1 MLYATI
7 VAIVLSGILLAYLV
21 AEHMLVTQRTL
32 DKARIH
38 ARQVSDEQAKKINDR
53 LISIEPV
60 AESIAADLSAGRLKS
75 ADIPTRIRTD
85 LLADKDVS
93 EIGVIYA
100 PFAKDASTRLFAP
113 SVTMGANGT
122 EAFQLESRVDYPAQ
136 AWYDEAMKAGKP
148 QWSDP
153 HLSAATKAVVVA
165 FTAPFYKAGDRS
177 RPIGFVRTNLSL
189 DVINRMLSS
198 LSLGETGYGL
208 IMSRT
213 ATFIA
218 HPRTEFV
225 RQQKTMFDIAKQ
237 FDDPQRRRMAELVT
251 QGKPYE
257 TNSISHI
264 TNQETWLLTRPI
276 PEARWMLGATFIRDE
291 FLPEPKE
298 LRRSLARVACAAM
311 LFLFFASMVLFRGW
325 RGGPHL
331 LWNVTIAMTVL
342 FTSGIGFMWWL
353 TLRYPDHNGE
363 TAVHIGDQA
372 HLENF
377 LASRAQAA
385 PQQAPPLQIPTGLY
399 VRTLNF
405 GTGNDVSVTGMVW
418 QRLPI
423 DTTAG
428 AKSAAG
434 VRFIDAEDMS
444 MSESYR
450 ARQGNVDVVG
460 WDFKGTI
467 SEQFEGAIKYPFDRA
482 LIRLR
487 IAPQDVSANVMLTPD
502 LYSYT
507 LLTPGEKPGVEKNIQ
522 LPGWDLDRGYFNYSS
537 TSYNTTF
544 GVPALAGRDRSYE
557 LGYTIVAV
565 RRFLDPFIQSVLPML
580 VVACLL
586 FGLLIVGSRETE
598 KIAATGFNSTNVL
611 LAAISL
617 LFPVVVAEVN
627 IRSKVLSNT
636 IIYIEYFYFVLY
648 VAILGVAANA
658 LQFTLGRHTIVHVRD
673 NLIPKL
679 VYWPFITGAC
689 FAVTMAFLY

>member
-1 MLYATI
+1 MCLVVSA
-7 VAIVLSGILLAYLV
+7 AFLGYLV
-21 AEHMLVTQRTL
+21 VEHRLVTQRTL
-32 DKARIH
+32 EKARVH

-60 AESIAADLSAGRLKS
+60 ADSIAADLTAGRLKP
-75 ADIPTRIRTD
+75 ADISARLRTD
-85 LLADKDVS
+85 LTKDKDVT

-100 PFAKDASTRLFAP
+100 PFARDPSTKLFAP
-113 SVTMGANGT
+113 SVTTGAHGL
-122 EAFQLESRVDYPAQ
+122 EAYQLESHVDYPTQ
-136 AWYDEAMKAGKP
+136 PWYDEAMKAGKP

-153 HLSAATKAVVVA
+153 HLSAATKTVVVA
-165 FTAPFYKAGDRS
+165 FTAPFYKGGDRS
-177 RPIGFVRTNLSL
+177 HPIGFVRANLSL

-225 RQQKTMFDIAKQ
+225 RQQTTMFDVAKQ
-237 FDDPQRRRMAELVT
+237 FNDPQRKRMAELVT
-251 QGKPYE
+251 QGKGYE

-264 TNQETWLLTRPI
+264 TGQETWLLTRPI

-298 LRRSLARVACAAM
+298 LRRSLARVACAAL
-311 LFLFFASMVLFRGW
+311 LFLFFLSIVLFRGW

-331 LWNVTIAMTVL
+331 LWNVTMSMTVL
-342 FTSGIGFMWWL
+342 FASGIGFMWWL
-353 TLRYPDHNGE
+353 TLTYPDHNGE
-363 TAVHIGDQA
+363 TAVHIGDQS

-377 LASRAQAA
+377 LASRAAA
-385 PQQAPPLQIPTGLY
+385 SPNLAPPPQIPTGLY
-399 VRTLNF
+399 VRTLSF
-405 GTGNDVSVTGMVW
+405 GAGNDVLVTGMVW
-418 QRLPI
+418 QKVPV
-423 DTTAG
+423 DTSAKTPTA
-428 AKSAAG
+428 APG

-444 MSESYR
+444 MTESYR
-450 ARQGNVDVVG
+450 ARQGNTEVVG

-467 SEQFEGAIKYPFDRA
+467 GEQFEGAIKYPFDRA

-487 IAPQDVSANVMLTPD
+487 MAPADVSANVMLTPD

-507 LLTPGEKPGVEKNIQ
+507 LLTPGEKPGVEKNIL

-537 TSYNTTF
+537 SKYNTTF
-544 GVPALAGRDRSYE
+544 GIPALAGRDRSYE

-586 FGLLIVGSRETE
+586 FGLLIVGSRDAD
-598 KIAATGFNSTNVL
+598 KIVATGFNSTNVL
-611 LAAISL
+611 IAAISL

-658 LQFTLGRHTIVHVRD
+658 LQFTIGRYTIVHVRD

-679 VYWPFITGAC
+679 VYWPFVTGAC
-689 FAVTMAFLY
+689 FAITMAFLY